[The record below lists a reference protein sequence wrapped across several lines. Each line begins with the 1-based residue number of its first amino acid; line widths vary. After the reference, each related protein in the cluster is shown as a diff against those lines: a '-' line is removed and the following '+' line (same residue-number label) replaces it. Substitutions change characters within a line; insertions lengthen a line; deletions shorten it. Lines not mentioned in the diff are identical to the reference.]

1 MDGLETMNDPHP
13 DVVCFGMIT
22 PATVLVVDEFPEHN
36 AGVVWRERADFIS
49 DDAAIVAV
57 LLKQWGVQTGLIGT
71 ALGDDSAGRDVVSKL
86 SALGVSGTFL
96 LTDQVETPYEINIS
110 DATGSRTYF
119 WKRDPA
125 TLSTLDDA
133 DLSMIAGSRFVYAD
147 WYDGPHVARA
157 LTEAAR
163 HDVPVFF
170 NFEHGHQDETL
181 LKRYA
186 PLVSVCQATTDATQ
200 SGDDGEA
207 TASKL
212 LEAGVDTALVTLAEK
227 GGLAADAGGT
237 YSVNAPKVR
246 VVDGCAAGAT
256 FSAGYILGRLAGWQM
271 ERTLRFAVAAASL
284 QCTIVGPVAFPL
296 AEVESLASGLTV
308 ESYGP
313 LI

>member
-1 MDGLETMNDPHP
+1 MIDPQP

-22 PATVLVVDEFPEHN
+22 PATVLVVDEFPERN

-57 LLKQWGVQTGLIGT
+57 LLRQWGMQTGLIGT
-71 ALGDDSAGRDVVSKL
+71 ALGDDSAGRDVVARL

-96 LTDQVETPYEINIS
+96 LSDRVETPYEVNIS
-110 DATGSRTYF
+110 DASGSRTYF

-125 TLSTLDDA
+125 ILSTLDKA
-133 DLSMIAGSRFVYAD
+133 DLSMIAGSKLVYAD
-147 WYDGPHVARA
+147 WYDGPHVIRA
-157 LTEAAR
+157 LTEAVR

-170 NFEHGHQDETL
+170 NFEHGHHDETL

-200 SGDDGEA
+200 SSGDGEA
-207 TASKL
+207 VASKL
-212 LEAGVDTALVTLAEK
+212 LRAGVETALVTMAEK
-227 GGLAADAGGT
+227 GCLAADASGT
-237 YSVNAPKVR
+237 YKVIAPKVS

-256 FSAGYILGRLAGWQM
+256 FSAGYIYGRLTGWQT
-271 ERTLRFAVAAASL
+271 ERILRFAVAAASL
-284 QCTIVGPVAFPL
+284 QCTRVGPVAFPL
-296 AEVESLASGLTV
+296 AEVEALASGLTV

-313 LI
+313 LT